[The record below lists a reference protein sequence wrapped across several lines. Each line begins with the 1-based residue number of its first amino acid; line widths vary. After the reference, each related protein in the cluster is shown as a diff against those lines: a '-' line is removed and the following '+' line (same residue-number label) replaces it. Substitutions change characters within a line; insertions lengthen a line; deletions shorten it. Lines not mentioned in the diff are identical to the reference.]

1 MVAGSRSRIIPWL
14 LIVLPSLGG
23 RIYDDGYTGL
33 AHVPECNWDVCEFA
47 PPSIMEPTKEGIIVT
62 WEHYAFALVT
72 AILAS
77 QGGIHLTQPTHTLQT
92 TYILVTAIVG
102 LFLDA
107 AIIGLIAE
115 VIGNANAKQRAKRD
129 FMDKVWKSRY
139 TRRP

>member
-1 MVAGSRSRIIPWL
+1 
-14 LIVLPSLGG
+14 
-23 RIYDDGYTGL
+23 
-33 AHVPECNWDVCEFA
+33 
-47 PPSIMEPTKEGIIVT
+47 MEPTKEGIIVT